1 MDLEAITSK
10 DLELN
15 VNGKGYDVEV
25 RTNETLLRVLNEK
38 IGLTGAKTGCES
50 GECGACT
57 VLIDGEPRLSCL
69 TLAVECEGKKIETI
83 EGLADFESNKLHPV
97 QEAFIE
103 NFGFQCGYCTPG
115 FIMVAKAFL
124 DKTGGREFTDEEIRE
139 AIAGNLCRCG
149 DYISIT
155 QSIRAAAGKMKK

>member
-1 MDLEAITSK
+1 MEAITSK
-10 DLELN
+10 ALKLN
-15 VNGKGYDVEV
+15 VNGRGYDVEV
-25 RTNETLLRVLNEK
+25 GTNETLVRVLHEK
-38 IGLTGAKTGCES
+38 IGLTGAKIGCES

-69 TLAVECEGKKIETI
+69 TLAVDCEGKKIETI
-83 EGLADFESNKLHPV
+83 EGLADFESSKLHPI

-124 DKTGGREFTDEEIRE
+124 DKTRGREFTDEEICE
-139 AIAGNLCRCG
+139 AIAGNLCRCA

-155 QSIRAAAGKMKK
+155 QSIRAAAEKMRK

>member
-1 MDLEAITSK
+1 MEAIRRRA
-10 DLELN
+10 LELN
-15 VNGKGYDVEV
+15 VNGKSYNVAVG
-25 RTNETLLRVLNEK
+25 TNETLLKVLHEK

-57 VLIDGEPRLSCL
+57 VLMDGEPRLSCL
-69 TLAVECEGKKIETI
+69 ILAVDCEDRKIETI
-83 EGLADFESNKLHPV
+83 EGLADFESSKLHPI

-124 DKTGGREFTDEEIRE
+124 DKKKGREFTDEEISE
-139 AIAGNLCRCG
+139 AIAGNLCRCA

-155 QSIRAAAGKMKK
+155 QSIRAAAEKMRK

>member
-1 MDLEAITSK
+1 LEAIRSK
-10 DLELN
+10 SLKLN

-25 RTNETLLRVLNEK
+25 GTNETLLKVLHEK
-38 IGLTGAKTGCES
+38 IGLTGAKTGCET

-69 TLAVECEGKKIETI
+69 TLAVECEGRKIETI
-83 EGLADFESNKLHPV
+83 EGLADLESNKLHPI

-115 FIMVAKAFL
+115 IIMVTKAFL
-124 DKTGGREFTDEEIRE
+124 DKTRGREFTDEELRE
-139 AIAGNLCRCG
+139 AIAGNLCRCA
-149 DYISIT
+149 DYISRCIT
-155 QSIRAAAGKMKK
+155 